1 MRQIEAN
8 GINIEVEEF
17 GDPADPPVL
26 LIMGLGAQMIVW
38 PEDFCR
44 LLADAGHRVVRFDNR
59 DVGLSTWFD
68 GAGVPDVEGAFADGV
83 AGRPAE
89 SPYSLSDMADDAV
102 GVLDALGIDSAHIV
116 GASMGGMIAQ
126 RVAIRHPDR
135 TRSLCSIMSMPRFII
150 GDPEVTAG
158 LMAEDPGTREGRI
171 EVGIEGSRL
180 LAGDGFPF
188 DEDRTRATAE
198 ATIDRAWHPEGTARQ
213 IAAILADGDRTEAL
227 RGVTAP
233 TVVVHGTADRLIFP
247 QGAEETAAAVPG
259 AELVWIE
266 GMGHEL
272 PLGAHQQIVD
282 AVCRL
287 VERAGNRG
295 SVDRSAR
302 DAP

>member
-1 MRQIEAN
+1 VSRISVN
-8 GINIEVEEF
+8 GLDIEVEEF

-38 PEDFCR
+38 PEELCR
-44 LLADAGHRVVRFDNR
+44 QLADAGHHVIRFDNR
-59 DVGLSTWFD
+59 DVGLSSWFD
-68 GAGVPDVEGAFADGV
+68 GAGVPDMEAVFEDAV
-83 AGRPAE
+83 AGRPVE

-126 RVAIRHPDR
+126 QVAIRHPDR

-150 GDPEVTAG
+150 GDPEVSAV
-158 LMAEDPGTREGRI
+158 LMADDPGTREGRI
-171 EVGIEGSRL
+171 ENGIEGSRL
-180 LAGDGFPF
+180 LTGDGFPF
-188 DEDRTRATAE
+188 DEDRTRTSIE
-198 ATIDRAWHPEGTARQ
+198 ASIDRAWHPEGTARQ
-213 IAAILADGDRTEAL
+213 MAAILADGDRTEAL

-233 TVVVHGTADRLIFP
+233 TVVIHGTSDRLVLP
-247 QGAEETAAAVPG
+247 QGAEETAAAVSG
-259 AELVWIE
+259 AELVWID

-287 VERAGNRG
+287 VARAGN
-295 SVDRSAR
+295 
-302 DAP
+302 

>member
-1 MRQIEAN
+1 MSRISVN
-8 GINIEVEEF
+8 GLDIEVEEF
-17 GDPADPPVL
+17 GDPADPPLL

-38 PEDFCR
+38 PEELCR
-44 LLADAGHRVVRFDNR
+44 QLADAGHHGIRFDNR
-59 DVGLSTWFD
+59 DVGLSSWFD
-68 GAGVPDVEGAFADGV
+68 GAGVPDMEAVFEDAV
-83 AGRPAE
+83 AGRPVE

-126 RVAIRHPDR
+126 QVAIRHPDR

-150 GDPEVTAG
+150 GDPEVTAVR
-158 LMAEDPGTREGRI
+158 MAEDPGTREGRI
-171 EVGIEGSRL
+171 EDGIKGSRL
-180 LAGDGFPF
+180 LTGGGFPF
-188 DEDRTRATAE
+188 DEERSRATAE
-198 ATIDRAWHPEGTARQ
+198 ATLDRAWHPEGTARQ
-213 IAAILADGDRTEAL
+213 MAASLAEGDRTEAL

-233 TVVVHGTADRLIFP
+233 TVVVHGTSDRLGLP

-259 AELVWIE
+259 AELVWID

-287 VERAGNRG
+287 VERAGN
-295 SVDRSAR
+295 
-302 DAP
+302 

>member
-1 MRQIEAN
+1 MSRISVN
-8 GINIEVEEF
+8 GLDIEVEEF
-17 GDPADPPVL
+17 GDPADPPLL

-38 PEDFCR
+38 PEELCR
-44 LLADAGHRVVRFDNR
+44 QLADAGHHVIRFDNR
-59 DVGLSTWFD
+59 DVGLSSWFD
-68 GAGVPDVEGAFADGV
+68 GAGVPDMEAVFEDAV
-83 AGRPAE
+83 AGRPVE

-126 RVAIRHPDR
+126 QVAIRHPDR

-150 GDPEVTAG
+150 GDPEVTAV

-171 EVGIEGSRL
+171 EDGIKGSRL
-180 LAGDGFPF
+180 LTVGGFPF
-188 DEDRTRATAE
+188 DEERSRATAE

-213 IAAILADGDRTEAL
+213 MAAILADGDRTEAL

-233 TVVVHGTADRLIFP
+233 TVVIHGTSDRLVLP
-247 QGAEETAAAVPG
+247 QGAEETAAAVSG
-259 AELVWIE
+259 AELVWID

-287 VERAGNRG
+287 VERAGN
-295 SVDRSAR
+295 
-302 DAP
+302 

>member
-1 MRQIEAN
+1 MSRISVN
-8 GINIEVEEF
+8 GLDIEVEEC
-17 GDPADPPVL
+17 GDPADPPLL

-38 PEDFCR
+38 PEELCR
-44 LLADAGHRVVRFDNR
+44 QLADAGHHVIRFDNR
-59 DVGLSTWFD
+59 DVGLSSWFD
-68 GAGVPDVEGAFADGV
+68 GAGVPDMEAVFEDAV
-83 AGRPAE
+83 AGRPVE

-126 RVAIRHPDR
+126 QVAIRHPDR

-150 GDPEVTAG
+150 GDPEVTAV
-158 LMAEDPGTREGRI
+158 LMAEDPGTREARI
-171 EVGIEGSRL
+171 EVGIEGSRF

-188 DEDRTRATAE
+188 DEERTRTSFE

-213 IAAILADGDRTEAL
+213 MAAILADGDRTEAL

-233 TVVVHGTADRLIFP
+233 TVVVHGTSDRLVLP

-259 AELVWIE
+259 AELVWID

-287 VERAGNRG
+287 VARAGN
-295 SVDRSAR
+295 
-302 DAP
+302 

>member
-1 MRQIEAN
+1 MSRISVN
-8 GINIEVEEF
+8 GLDIEVEEF

-38 PEDFCR
+38 PEELCR
-44 LLADAGHRVVRFDNR
+44 QLADAGHHVIRFDNR
-59 DVGLSTWFD
+59 DVGLSSWFD
-68 GAGVPDVEGAFADGV
+68 GAGVPDMEAVFEDAV
-83 AGRPAE
+83 AGRPVE

-126 RVAIRHPDR
+126 QVAIRHPDR

-150 GDPEVTAG
+150 GDPEVTAV

-171 EVGIEGSRL
+171 EDGIKGSRL
-180 LAGDGFPF
+180 LTGGGFPF
-188 DEDRTRATAE
+188 DEERSRAIAE

-213 IAAILADGDRTEAL
+213 MAAILADGDRTEAL

-233 TVVVHGTADRLIFP
+233 TVVVHGTSDRLVLP

-259 AELVWIE
+259 AELVWID

-287 VERAGNRG
+287 VARAGN
-295 SVDRSAR
+295 
-302 DAP
+302 

>member
-1 MRQIEAN
+1 VSRISVN
-8 GINIEVEEF
+8 GLDIEVEEF
-17 GDPADPPVL
+17 GDPADPPLL

-38 PEDFCR
+38 PEELCR
-44 LLADAGHRVVRFDNR
+44 QLADAGHHVIRFDNR
-59 DVGLSTWFD
+59 DVGLSSWFD
-68 GAGVPDVEGAFADGV
+68 GAGVPDMEAVFEDAV
-83 AGRPAE
+83 AGRPVE
-89 SPYSLSDMADDAV
+89 SPYSLSDMAGDAV
-102 GVLDALGIDSAHIV
+102 GVLDARGIDSAHIV

-126 RVAIRHPDR
+126 QVAIRHPDR

-150 GDPEVTAG
+150 GDPEVTAV

-171 EVGIEGSRL
+171 EDGIKGSRL
-180 LAGDGFPF
+180 LTGGGFPF
-188 DEDRTRATAE
+188 DEERSRATAE

-213 IAAILADGDRTEAL
+213 MAAILADGDRTEAL

-233 TVVVHGTADRLIFP
+233 TVVVHGTSDRLVLP

-259 AELVWIE
+259 AELVWID

-287 VERAGNRG
+287 VERAGN
-295 SVDRSAR
+295 
-302 DAP
+302 

>member
-1 MRQIEAN
+1 MSRISVN
-8 GINIEVEEF
+8 GLDIEVEEF
-17 GDPADPPVL
+17 GDPADPPLL

-38 PEDFCR
+38 PEELCR
-44 LLADAGHRVVRFDNR
+44 QLADAGHHVIRFDNR
-59 DVGLSTWFD
+59 DVGLSSWFD
-68 GAGVPDVEGAFADGV
+68 GAGVPDMEAVFEDAV
-83 AGRPAE
+83 AGRPVE

-126 RVAIRHPDR
+126 QVAIRHPDR

-150 GDPEVTAG
+150 GDPEVTAV
-158 LMAEDPGTREGRI
+158 LMAEDPGTREARI
-171 EVGIEGSRL
+171 EVGIEGSRF

-188 DEDRTRATAE
+188 DEERTRTSFE

-213 IAAILADGDRTEAL
+213 MAAILADGDRTEAL

-233 TVVVHGTADRLIFP
+233 TVVVHGTSDRLVLP

-259 AELVWIE
+259 AELVWID

-287 VERAGNRG
+287 VARAGN
-295 SVDRSAR
+295 
-302 DAP
+302 

>member
-1 MRQIEAN
+1 
-8 GINIEVEEF
+8 
-17 GDPADPPVL
+17 VL
-26 LIMGLGAQMIVW
+26 LIMGLGAQLIVW

-44 LLADAGHRVVRFDNR
+44 LLAGAGHHVVRFDNR

-68 GAGVPDVEGAFADGV
+68 EAGEPDMMALFGAAM
-83 AGRPAE
+83 AGQSVE

-126 RVAIRHPDR
+126 QVAINHPDR
-135 TRSLCSIMSMPRFII
+135 TSSLCSIMSMPRFIT
-150 GDPEVTAG
+150 GDPEVTAV

-171 EVGIEGSRL
+171 EVGIEGSRF

-213 IAAILADGDRTEAL
+213 MAAIIADGDRTEGL

-233 TVVVHGTADRLIFP
+233 TVVIHGTSDRLVLP
-247 QGAEETAAAVPG
+247 QGGEETAAAVPG
-259 AELVWIE
+259 AELVWVE
-266 GMGHEL
+266 GMGHDL
-272 PLGAHQQIVD
+272 PVGAQQQIVD
-282 AVCRL
+282 AVGRL
-287 VERAGNRG
+287 VERAGN
-295 SVDRSAR
+295 
-302 DAP
+302 

>member
-1 MRQIEAN
+1 
-8 GINIEVEEF
+8 
-17 GDPADPPVL
+17 
-26 LIMGLGAQMIVW
+26 VW

-44 LLADAGHRVVRFDNR
+44 LLADAGHHVVRFDNR
-59 DVGLSTWFD
+59 DVGLSSWFD
-68 GAGVPDVEGAFADGV
+68 GAGVPDMEAVFEDAV
-83 AGRPAE
+83 AGRPVE

-126 RVAIRHPDR
+126 QVAIRHPDR

-150 GDPEVTAG
+150 GDPEVTAV
-158 LMAEDPGTREGRI
+158 LMAEDPGTREARI
-171 EVGIEGSRL
+171 EVGIEGSRF

-188 DEDRTRATAE
+188 DEERTRTSFE

-213 IAAILADGDRTEAL
+213 MAAILADGDRTEAL

-233 TVVVHGTADRLIFP
+233 TVVVHGTSDRLVLP

-259 AELVWIE
+259 AELVWID

-287 VERAGNRG
+287 VARAGN
-295 SVDRSAR
+295 
-302 DAP
+302 

>member
-1 MRQIEAN
+1 MSRISVN
-8 GINIEVEEF
+8 GLDIEVEEF
-17 GDPADPPVL
+17 GDPADPPLL

-38 PEDFCR
+38 PEELCR
-44 LLADAGHRVVRFDNR
+44 QLADAGHHVVRFDNR
-59 DVGLSTWFD
+59 DVGLSSWFD
-68 GAGVPDVEGAFADGV
+68 GAGVPDMEAVFEDAV
-83 AGRPAE
+83 AGRPVE

-126 RVAIRHPDR
+126 QVAIRHPDR

-150 GDPEVTAG
+150 GAPEVTAV
-158 LMAEDPGTREGRI
+158 LMAEDPGTREARI
-171 EVGIEGSRL
+171 EVGIEGSRF

-188 DEDRTRATAE
+188 DEERTRTSFE

-213 IAAILADGDRTEAL
+213 MAAILADGDRTEAL
-227 RGVTAP
+227 RGVPAP
-233 TVVVHGTADRLIFP
+233 TVVVHGTSDRLVLP

-259 AELVWIE
+259 AELVWID

-287 VERAGNRG
+287 VARAGN
-295 SVDRSAR
+295 
-302 DAP
+302 

>member
-1 MRQIEAN
+1 MSRVAVN
-8 GINIEVEEF
+8 GLDIEVEEF

-38 PEDFCR
+38 PEELCR
-44 LLADAGHRVVRFDNR
+44 QLADAGHHVIRFDNR
-59 DVGLSTWFD
+59 DVGLSSWFD
-68 GAGVPDVEGAFADGV
+68 GAGVPDMEAVFEDAV
-83 AGRPAE
+83 AGRPVE

-126 RVAIRHPDR
+126 QVAIRHPAR

-150 GDPEVTAG
+150 GDPEVTAV

-171 EVGIEGSRL
+171 EDGIKGSRL
-180 LAGDGFPF
+180 LTGGGFPF
-188 DEDRTRATAE
+188 DEERSRATAE

-213 IAAILADGDRTEAL
+213 MAAILADGDRTEAL

-233 TVVVHGTADRLIFP
+233 TVVVHGTSDRLVLP

-259 AELVWIE
+259 AELVWID

-287 VERAGNRG
+287 VDRAGN
-295 SVDRSAR
+295 
-302 DAP
+302 

>member
-1 MRQIEAN
+1 MSRISVN
-8 GINIEVEEF
+8 GLDIEVEEF
-17 GDPADPPVL
+17 GDPADPPLL

-38 PEDFCR
+38 PEELCR
-44 LLADAGHRVVRFDNR
+44 QLADAGHHVIRFDNR
-59 DVGLSTWFD
+59 DVGLSSWFD
-68 GAGVPDVEGAFADGV
+68 GAGVPDMEAVFEDAV
-83 AGRPAE
+83 AGRPVE

-126 RVAIRHPDR
+126 QVAIRHPDR

-150 GDPEVTAG
+150 GDPEVTAV

-171 EVGIEGSRL
+171 EDGIKGSRL
-180 LAGDGFPF
+180 LTGGGFPF
-188 DEDRTRATAE
+188 DEERSRATAE

-213 IAAILADGDRTEAL
+213 MAAILADGDRREAL

-233 TVVVHGTADRLIFP
+233 TVVVHGTSDRLVLP
-247 QGAEETAAAVPG
+247 QGAEETASAVPG
-259 AELVWIE
+259 AELVWID

-287 VERAGNRG
+287 VERAGN
-295 SVDRSAR
+295 
-302 DAP
+302 

>member
-1 MRQIEAN
+1 MSRISVN
-8 GINIEVEEF
+8 GLDIEVEEF
-17 GDPADPPVL
+17 GDPADPPLL

-38 PEDFCR
+38 PEELCR
-44 LLADAGHRVVRFDNR
+44 QLADAGHHVIRFDNR
-59 DVGLSTWFD
+59 DVGLSSWFD
-68 GAGVPDVEGAFADGV
+68 GAGVPDMEAVFEDAV
-83 AGRPAE
+83 AGRPVE

-126 RVAIRHPDR
+126 QVAIRHPDR

-150 GDPEVTAG
+150 GDPEVTAV

-171 EVGIEGSRL
+171 EDGIKGSRL
-180 LAGDGFPF
+180 LTGGGFPF
-188 DEDRTRATAE
+188 DEERSRATAE

-213 IAAILADGDRTEAL
+213 MAAILADGDRTEAL

-233 TVVVHGTADRLIFP
+233 TVVVHGTSDRLVLP

-259 AELVWIE
+259 AELVWID

-287 VERAGNRG
+287 VERAGN
-295 SVDRSAR
+295 
-302 DAP
+302 

>member
-1 MRQIEAN
+1 MSRVAAN
-8 GINIEVEEF
+8 GLDIEVEEF
-17 GDPADPPVL
+17 GDPADPPLL

-38 PEDFCR
+38 PEELCR
-44 LLADAGHRVVRFDNR
+44 QLADAGHHVVRFDNR

-68 GAGVPDVEGAFADGV
+68 GAGVPDMEAVFEDAV
-83 AGRPAE
+83 AGRPVE

-126 RVAIRHPDR
+126 QVAIRYPDR
-135 TRSLCSIMSMPRFII
+135 TRSLCSIMSMPRFIT
-150 GDPEVTAG
+150 GDPEVTAV

-171 EVGIEGSRL
+171 ESGIEGSRL
-180 LAGDGFPF
+180 LTGGGFPF
-188 DEDRTRATAE
+188 DEERSRATAE

-213 IAAILADGDRTEAL
+213 MAAILADGDRTEAL
-227 RGVTAP
+227 RRVTAP
-233 TVVVHGTADRLIFP
+233 TGGVHGTSDRLVRP

-259 AELVWIE
+259 AELVWID

-272 PLGAHQQIVD
+272 PIGAHQQIVD

-287 VERAGNRG
+287 VARAGN
-295 SVDRSAR
+295 
-302 DAP
+302 

>member
-1 MRQIEAN
+1 MN
-8 GINIEVEEF
+8 GLDIEVEEF
-17 GDPADPPVL
+17 GDPADPPLL

-38 PEDFCR
+38 PEELCR
-44 LLADAGHRVVRFDNR
+44 QLADAGHHVVRFDNR

-68 GAGVPDVEGAFADGV
+68 GAGVPDMEAVFEDAV
-83 AGRPAE
+83 AGRPVE

-126 RVAIRHPDR
+126 QVAIRYPDR
-135 TRSLCSIMSMPRFII
+135 TRSLCSIMAMPRFIT
-150 GDPEVTAG
+150 GDPEVTAV

-171 EVGIEGSRL
+171 ENGVDGSRL
-180 LAGDGFPF
+180 LTGGGFPF
-188 DEDRTRATAE
+188 DEERSRATAE
-198 ATIDRAWHPEGTARQ
+198 ATIDRAGHPEGTARQ
-213 IAAILADGDRTEAL
+213 MAAILADGDRTEAL
-227 RGVTAP
+227 RRVTAP
-233 TVVVHGTADRLIFP
+233 TVVVHGTSDRLVLP

-259 AELVWIE
+259 AELVWID

-287 VERAGNRG
+287 VDRAGN
-295 SVDRSAR
+295 
-302 DAP
+302 

>member
-1 MRQIEAN
+1 MSRISVN
-8 GINIEVEEF
+8 GLDIEVEEF
-17 GDPADPPVL
+17 GDPADPPLL

-38 PEDFCR
+38 PEELCR
-44 LLADAGHRVVRFDNR
+44 QLADAGHHVIRFDNR
-59 DVGLSTWFD
+59 DVGLSSWFD
-68 GAGVPDVEGAFADGV
+68 GAGVPDMEAVFEDAV
-83 AGRPAE
+83 AGRPVE

-126 RVAIRHPDR
+126 QVAIRHPDR

-150 GDPEVTAG
+150 GDPEVTAV

-171 EVGIEGSRL
+171 EDGIKGSRL
-180 LAGDGFPF
+180 LTGGGFPF
-188 DEDRTRATAE
+188 DEERSRATAE

-213 IAAILADGDRTEAL
+213 MAAILADGDRREAL
-227 RGVTAP
+227 RGVIAP
-233 TVVVHGTADRLIFP
+233 TVVVHGTSDRLVLP
-247 QGAEETAAAVPG
+247 QGAEETASAVPG
-259 AELVWIE
+259 AELVWID

-287 VERAGNRG
+287 VERAGN
-295 SVDRSAR
+295 
-302 DAP
+302 

>member
-1 MRQIEAN
+1 MSRISVN
-8 GINIEVEEF
+8 GLDIEVEEF
-17 GDPADPPVL
+17 GDPADPPLL

-38 PEDFCR
+38 PEELCR
-44 LLADAGHRVVRFDNR
+44 QLADAGHHVVRFDNR
-59 DVGLSTWFD
+59 DVGLSSWFD
-68 GAGVPDVEGAFADGV
+68 GAGVPDMEAVFEDAV
-83 AGRPAE
+83 AGRPVE

-126 RVAIRHPDR
+126 QVAIRHPDR

-150 GDPEVTAG
+150 GDPEVTAV

-171 EVGIEGSRL
+171 EDGIKGSRL
-180 LAGDGFPF
+180 LTGGGFPF
-188 DEDRTRATAE
+188 DEERSRATAE

-213 IAAILADGDRTEAL
+213 MAAILADGDRTEAL

-233 TVVVHGTADRLIFP
+233 TVVVHGTSDRLVLP
-247 QGAEETAAAVPG
+247 QGAEETAAAVSG
-259 AELVWIE
+259 AELVWID

-287 VERAGNRG
+287 VERAGN
-295 SVDRSAR
+295 
-302 DAP
+302 

>member
-1 MRQIEAN
+1 MSRISVN
-8 GINIEVEEF
+8 GLDIEVEEF
-17 GDPADPPVL
+17 GDPADPPLL

-38 PEDFCR
+38 PEELCR
-44 LLADAGHRVVRFDNR
+44 QLADAGHHVIRFDNR
-59 DVGLSTWFD
+59 DVGLSSWFD
-68 GAGVPDVEGAFADGV
+68 GAGVPDMEAVFEDAV
-83 AGRPAE
+83 AGRPVE

-126 RVAIRHPDR
+126 QVAIRHPDR

-150 GDPEVTAG
+150 GDPEVTAV

-171 EVGIEGSRL
+171 EDGIKGSRL
-180 LAGDGFPF
+180 LTGVGFPF
-188 DEDRTRATAE
+188 DEERSRATAE

-213 IAAILADGDRTEAL
+213 MAAILADGDRTEAL

-233 TVVVHGTADRLIFP
+233 TVVVHGTSDRLVLP

-259 AELVWIE
+259 AELVWID

-287 VERAGNRG
+287 VERAGN
-295 SVDRSAR
+295 
-302 DAP
+302 